1 MPNEFDEAKNAS
13 AQLFE
18 DDTQSVQNGAD
29 NTAPPTSDVQDSAGS
44 ETSENAVSENA
55 PEKGAQDNASYAA
68 EVAEKAATLASE
80 KDNELKNALTA
91 LEEIKAQNENLQKVV
106 DTLSKKN
113 EENVVN
119 DALKLPTLDINGLSF
134 ADEETQRAALEKF
147 SSELAQYNRAKLLE
161 ELEPVLSKANELSY
175 EKEKEQTLS
184 ELKSIPE
191 LEGISDMLPQLDRI
205 IETNKFLSASDM
217 PIEEKYITA
226 YAIARGVDAMNT
238 PKPEEKEMS
247 ADEFLNLYN
256 TNPAFKE
263 LIEKKR
269 IDELNQSQQ
278 VPPFSAS
285 SGAANAAPTIKE
297 KPKTLEEAS
306 KASRTMFGTM

>member
-29 NTAPPTSDVQDSAGS
+29 NTAPPPSDVQDSAGS

-55 PEKGAQDNASYAA
+55 PEKGAQDNVSYAA
-68 EVAEKAATLASE
+68 EMAEKAATLASE

-106 DTLSKKN
+106 DELSKKN

-147 SSELAQYNRAKLLE
+147 SGELAQYNRAKLLE

-191 LEGISDMLPQLDRI
+191 LEGLGDMLPQLDRI

-226 YAIARGVDAMNT
+226 YAIAETRRKRNVGRRVF
-238 PKPEEKEMS
+238 KPLQHKS
-247 ADEFLNLYN
+247 CF
-256 TNPAFKE
+256 
-263 LIEKKR
+263 
-269 IDELNQSQQ
+269 
-278 VPPFSAS
+278 
-285 SGAANAAPTIKE
+285 
-297 KPKTLEEAS
+297 
-306 KASRTMFGTM
+306 